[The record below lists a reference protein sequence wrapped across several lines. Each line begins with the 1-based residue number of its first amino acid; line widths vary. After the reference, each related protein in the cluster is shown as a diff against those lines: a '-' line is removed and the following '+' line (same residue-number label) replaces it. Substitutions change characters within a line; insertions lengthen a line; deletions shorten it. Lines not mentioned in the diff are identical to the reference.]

1 MVPRIDTGRGRAPPL
16 AVFLLFGLATILA
29 ACMATPADGDAAG
42 TNPKRAPLAMADLRE
57 LAVDSP
63 LSVVRDLDR
72 GPGYSAYLVS
82 YRHAELE
89 LFAMVAV
96 PTSARPEHGYPAV
109 VANHGY
115 VPDPRRYGFGA
126 DGRDSRPG
134 DYYRSVPGLFAS
146 RGFVVVLPDYRGH
159 NSSEGLEYV
168 DPQDDHSVA
177 YYTEDVVALLAR
189 IGDIEVIDEDNV
201 FMWSHSMGG
210 SVSLAAMI
218 AAGGIRASSFW
229 ATMAVDRWLPQLGE
243 LEGPVLLHH
252 SVDDQSADYTNSV
265 RFARA
270 LQSRDLLQEFHRYDG
285 DAHLFAEPD
294 LQIAADRDAAFFRR
308 MMRVR

>member
-1 MVPRIDTGRGRAPPL
+1 MVPRMNTGRGRASPL
-16 AVFLLFGLATILA
+16 AVFVLLGFTAVLA
-29 ACMATPADGDAAG
+29 ACIGTRADGDAAG
-42 TNPKRAPLAMADLRE
+42 TNPKPAPLPVADLRQ
-57 LAVDSP
+57 LAFDAP
-63 LSVVRDLDR
+63 LSVVRDLDS
-72 GPGYSAYLVS
+72 GPGYSAFLVS

-109 VANHGY
+109 IANHGY
-115 VPDPRRYGFGA
+115 VPDPRRYGISR

-146 RGFVVVLPDYRGH
+146 RGFLVVLPDYRGH

-168 DPQDDHSVA
+168 DPQDEHSVG

-189 IGDIEVIDEDNV
+189 IGDIEAIDEDNV

-229 ATMAVDRWLPQLGE
+229 ATMAVDRWLPQLGD
-243 LEGPVLLHH
+243 LEGPVMLHH
-252 SVDDQSADYTNSV
+252 SVDDQSTDYTSSV

-270 LQSRDLLQEFHRYDG
+270 LQSRDLLQDFHRYDG
-285 DAHLFAEPD
+285 DAHLFANPD
-294 LQIAADRDAAFFRR
+294 LAIAADRDAAFFRR
-308 MMRVR
+308 MMLIR